1 MIQEQSKLKVID
13 NTGAK
18 VIKCIKVL
26 GASRKRFARIG
37 DEIVATVKEA
47 MPHGTVKEHSIVYAV
62 VVRQRKEIRRKDG
75 SYIRFDDNAAII
87 LEERGSKNPLGTR
100 VFGPIPRE
108 LKIHGY
114 SKIISLAP
122 EVL

>member
-1 MIQEQSKLKVID
+1 MIQLRTRLNVAD

-18 VIKCIKVL
+18 DVAVFSVAGKNRRHKV
-26 GASRKRFARIG
+26 GIG
-37 DEIVATVKEA
+37 DIIAGSVKEA
-47 MPHGTVKEHSIVYAV
+47 APHSQVKKGDKIYAV
-62 VVRQRKEIRRKDG
+62 IVRTHKETRRSDG
-75 SYIRFDDNAAII
+75 SYIRFDDNACVLINKDNK
-87 LEERGSKNPLGTR
+87 EPRGTR

-108 LKIHGY
+108 LRELGF